1 MKSTI
6 HEIFEKSVDGIRS
19 RMEMTKERIKE
30 FEDRAIE
37 IINLEGRGKK
47 IEREGIAYQIQ
58 EV

>member
-1 MKSTI
+1 MA
-6 HEIFEKSVDGIRS
+6 EK
-19 RMEMTKERIKE
+19 RIGKL
-30 FEDRAIE
+30 EDRAIE